1 MPGMSGRELAER
13 LQPLHPETAVLFTS
27 GYTEDMVVLRGVM
40 EENLHFIGKP
50 YTIPAIVRKVRQV
63 LDARP
68 PRV

>member
-1 MPGMSGRELAER
+1 
-13 LQPLHPETAVLFTS
+13 
-27 GYTEDMVVLRGVM
+27 VM